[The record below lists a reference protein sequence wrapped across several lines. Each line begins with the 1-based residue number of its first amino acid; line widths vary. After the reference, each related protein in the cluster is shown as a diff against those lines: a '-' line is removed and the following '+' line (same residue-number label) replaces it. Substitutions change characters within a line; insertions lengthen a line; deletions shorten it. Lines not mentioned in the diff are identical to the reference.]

1 MTAIEGGDVM
11 EVCILKFDGSRAAE
25 DALAEVLEVE
35 GERNP
40 WLLEV
45 GVIARPLVG
54 RVRFGLTFPDGTSKT
69 LHEGD
74 LAEASADLGALSGY
88 YLSAI
93 AGPFGGMFATV
104 NAALAAEAE
113 GEEAEERL
121 LHLTEL
127 RKALGRDSSALVL
140 LGDSRRCDALVD
152 LFKDYDAE
160 VIRRD
165 ATKEL
170 LVKLQALHRRLAA
183 EMVAQGEAAQGAPA
197 TH

>member
-1 MTAIEGGDVM
+1 M
-11 EVCILKFDGSRAAE
+11 EVCILKFEGSRAAD
-25 DALAEVLEVE
+25 DALSEVLEVE

-93 AGPFGGMFATV
+93 AGPFGSMFATV
-104 NAALAAEAE
+104 NAAMAAEAKG
-113 GEEAEERL
+113 GEIEERA
-121 LHLTEL
+121 LHLDEL
-127 RKALGRDSSALVL
+127 RKALPRNSSALVF
-140 LGDSRRCDALVD
+140 LGDSRRGDALVEM
-152 LFKDYDAE
+152 FKDYDPR

-170 LVKLQALHRRLAA
+170 LVRLEALHRQLAQ
-183 EMVAQGEAAQGAPA
+183 EMVAQGEVQGAPA